1 MELGHLG
8 KMMKEAQSSQVKG
21 HEGKWNHEVNAA
33 AAAAAKSLQSC
44 PTVCNPMDCSLPDFS
59 VHDSPG
65 KNTGV
70 GKLMQWQLNLTQ
82 LHQKDM
88 AAPLHLTFFD
98 CGKSPRGVLGTTCL
112 DGLTSPSARF

>member
-33 AAAAAKSLQSC
+33 AAAKSLQLC
-44 PTVCNPMDCSLPDFS
+44 PTVCDPMDCSLPGFCS
-59 VHDSPG
+59 LPQLPI
-65 KNTGV
+65 GV

-88 AAPLHLTFFD
+88 ASPLHLTCFD
-98 CGKSPRGVLGTTCL
+98 CGKSPRGVLGTNCL